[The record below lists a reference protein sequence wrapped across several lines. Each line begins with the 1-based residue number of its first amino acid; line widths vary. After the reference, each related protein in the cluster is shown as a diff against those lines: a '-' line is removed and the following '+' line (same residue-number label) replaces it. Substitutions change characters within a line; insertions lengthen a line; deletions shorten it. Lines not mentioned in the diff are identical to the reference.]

1 MPVKIDSLIQRAE
14 SIVARVSKDNPY
26 HAFLS
31 ILPDVDERARQIESK
46 IQSQTSGSLG
56 GLIVAVKDN
65 ISVSGVPT
73 TCGSAILKNYIP
85 PYDATV
91 VKKILAQD
99 GLIIGKTNMDE
110 FAMGS
115 STEHSAFGTVRN
127 PVDETRVPGG
137 SSGGSA
143 AAVAGG
149 LADVALGSDTG
160 GSIRQPAAFCGIVG
174 IKPTYGRVSRYGLVA
189 FASSLDQIGV
199 FSKRIEDT
207 AKLLTVIS
215 GVDPNDST
223 SSDTPV
229 PDYSAGLG
237 KEIRGLRVGIPKEY
251 LSEGLNDEIR
261 QRIEKCVEF
270 FKYSGAEIVP
280 VSLPHTPY
288 AIATY
293 YIIATAEASSNLA
306 RYDGIRYGLSK
317 RGGDLE
323 SVYRETR
330 AEGFGDEVTRRIM
343 LGTYVL
349 SAGYYDAYYDKAQ
362 RVRRLIKEDF
372 VNAFRQVD
380 FLFTPPTPTTAFPIG
395 GKIEDPLAMYLSDV
409 YTVPASLAG
418 VPAISVP
425 LGNASDGLPIG
436 GQIIGNYFDEETIL
450 QVGHYIERNFS
461 LN

>member
-1 MPVKIDSLIQRAE
+1 MPVKLDSLTKRAE
-14 SIVARVSKDNPY
+14 SVVERVNQDNPY

-31 ILPDVDERARQIESK
+31 VLPDVGDRALQIESK
-46 IQSQTSGSLG
+46 MQSQTSGSLG

-65 ISVSGVPT
+65 ISVRGIPT
-73 TCGSAILKNYIP
+73 TCGSAILENYIP

-91 VKKILAQD
+91 VKKIVSAD

-149 LADVALGSDTG
+149 LVDVALGSDTG
-160 GSIRQPAAFCGIVG
+160 GSIRQPAAFCGIAG

-199 FSKRIEDT
+199 FSKNIENA

-215 GVDPNDST
+215 GVDPDDST
-223 SSDTPV
+223 SSNTPV
-229 PDYSAGLG
+229 PDYSAVLG
-237 KEIRGLRVGIPKEY
+237 KEIGGLRVGIPKEY
-251 LSEGLNDEIR
+251 LSEGLNDEIHR
-261 QRIEKCVEF
+261 QIEKCIDF
-270 FKYSGAEIVP
+270 FRKSGAEIVP
-280 VSLPHTPY
+280 VSLPHTSY

-330 AEGFGDEVTRRIM
+330 AEGFGDEVTRRIV

-372 VNAFRQVD
+372 VKVFQQVD
-380 FLFTPPTPTTAFPIG
+380 ILFTPTTPTTAFPIG

-425 LGNASDGLPIG
+425 LGNASDNLPIG

-461 LN
+461 LI